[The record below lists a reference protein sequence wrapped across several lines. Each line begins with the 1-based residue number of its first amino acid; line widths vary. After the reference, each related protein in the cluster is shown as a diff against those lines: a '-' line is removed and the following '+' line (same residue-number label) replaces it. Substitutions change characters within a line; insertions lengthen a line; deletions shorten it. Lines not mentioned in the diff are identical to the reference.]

1 MLNKSLKKLN
11 KVVILLTLSDI
22 FAWGPFLIITAISA
36 VYLSHRLGEDI
47 VQFVGIGTAIYFLT
61 RSILQMPIGLLT
73 DKIKRDRD
81 EILILSIG
89 VILMG
94 LPYVFYPQITEP
106 WHYYVLQFIFGM
118 GVSLNLTSW
127 RKLFATNVD
136 KGREGFQYAA
146 YETAISIATALLS
159 TLIGSIASLGDVY
172 FDLVMISAGVVM
184 MLGSIWIIL
193 IYKVEKRKTQ

>member
-1 MLNKSLKKLN
+1 MLNKYLKKLN

-36 VYLSHRLGEDI
+36 VYLANKLGEDI